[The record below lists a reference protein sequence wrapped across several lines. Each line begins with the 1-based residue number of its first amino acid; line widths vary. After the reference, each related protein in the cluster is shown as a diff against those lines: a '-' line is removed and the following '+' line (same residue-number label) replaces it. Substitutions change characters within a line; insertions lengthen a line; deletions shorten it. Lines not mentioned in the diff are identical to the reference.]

1 MSKSNIQNF
10 AHKIV
15 VGDYGLHAVQ
25 RNLKDVADGKVLVGQ
40 ICQVL
45 GPNFRLIIDV
55 ELLSV
60 EWTSQFIIEN
70 DNKGERTHEEETEL
84 GMTVT
89 QDTEVS
95 DSVSASAGFSGWG
108 TGSPSQSMVS
118 IELKNNIF
126 SELTYFCT
134 YLSFIL
140 LHAFDFSRIS
150 NQIR

>member
-108 TGSPSQSMVS
+108 TGSPSQSM
-118 IELKNNIF
+118 
-126 SELTYFCT
+126 
-134 YLSFIL
+134 
-140 LHAFDFSRIS
+140 
-150 NQIR
+150 